1 MKKPL
6 AFLSGS
12 GVWLDDG
19 AAMNPGARDG
29 YPVDLL
35 RLVEDYLEALDFG
48 ADQRAARLTEAMRY
62 SLLAGGKR
70 IRPVLTLATARSL
83 GADLDTVLP
92 TAAALELIHT
102 YSLIHDDLPAI
113 DDDTLRRGRPTCH
126 VAYGE
131 DVAILAGD
139 GLFAEAFNLILT
151 RQAGAPAAVVSALT
165 EIAAATGVQGMV
177 GGQYMDVAGVA
188 AADDDLRTLHA
199 LKTGRLIQAAVVC
212 GALLS
217 GAGDVEPYRAFAA
230 ELGLLFQI
238 VDDILDETGAVDEL
252 GKSVG
257 KDRALDKVTYVS
269 RFGMRRAA
277 ELADEA
283 AHRAQKLLGGLPGD
297 TSDLA
302 ALTSFIHKRRS

>member
-1 MKKPL
+1 MSPRS
-6 AFLSGS
+6 AESY
-12 GVWLDDG
+12 
-19 AAMNPGARDG
+19 PG
-29 YPVDLL
+29 DLL
-35 RLVEDYLEALDFG
+35 ALVEAYLETLDFG

-70 IRPVLTLATARSL
+70 IRPVLTLATARGR
-83 GADLDTVLP
+83 GADPSTVLP

-126 VAYGE
+126 VAFGE

-139 GLFAEAFNLILT
+139 GLFAEAFKLVLT
-151 RQAGAPAAVVSALT
+151 RQAGGCEAVLDALA

-177 GGQYMDVAGVA
+177 GGQYMDVAGEA
-188 AADDDLRTLHA
+188 AVDDDLRTLHT

-217 GAGDVEPYRAFAA
+217 GAEDVEPYRAFAA

-238 VDDILDETGAVDEL
+238 VDDILDETGAVAEL

-257 KDRALDKVTYVS
+257 KDRALEKVTYVS
-269 RFGMRRAA
+269 RFGMERAA
-277 ELADEA
+277 QLADEA
-283 AHRAQKLLGGLPGD
+283 QGRARSLLGELPGD
-297 TSDLA
+297 TSDLVA
-302 ALTSFIHKRRS
+302 VARFIHDRRR